1 VKQSNIATNVSR
13 ETIQVKMF
21 HVKQINKKGGQQM
34 SNNLINI
41 IGNVG
46 FPIAVTCY
54 LLVRFESRLLE
65 LTTAINKLTINV
77 EKMKGGDD
85 K

>member
-1 VKQSNIATNVSR
+1 
-13 ETIQVKMF
+13 
-21 HVKQINKKGGQQM
+21 M
-34 SNNLINI
+34 STSLTGF

-54 LLVRFESRLLE
+54 LLVRFEKQLLD

-77 EKMKGGDD
+77 DKMQGGEN
-85 K
+85 KNE